1 MCTIF
6 YNVRLYEKS
15 YRSAVEI
22 NFSDSIKQYETLLKY
37 DLVIWFCLN
46 NEKVVSYAQELFLQ
60 KWIEKFT
67 CMWLESDFQ
76 KGILQPQKYA

>member
-1 MCTIF
+1 MK
-6 YNVRLYEKS
+6 NL
-15 YRSAVEI
+15 RSAVVH
-22 NFSDSIKQYETLLKY
+22 FSDSIKQYETLLKY
-37 DLVIWFCLN
+37 NLVIWFCLN

-67 CMWLESDFQ
+67 CMWLESDFP

>member
-37 DLVIWFCLN
+37 NLVI
-46 NEKVVSYAQELFLQ
+46 
-60 KWIEKFT
+60 
-67 CMWLESDFQ
+67 
-76 KGILQPQKYA
+76 